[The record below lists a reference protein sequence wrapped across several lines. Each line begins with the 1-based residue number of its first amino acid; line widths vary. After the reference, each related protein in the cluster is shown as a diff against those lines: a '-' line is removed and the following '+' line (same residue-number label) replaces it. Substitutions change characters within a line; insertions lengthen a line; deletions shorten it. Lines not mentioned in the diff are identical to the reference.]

1 MKQLYTPWGM
11 ALNRDHVLEEYP
23 RELLKRKSY
32 INLNGYWDYAI
43 TKGEEQIGKF
53 VSRILVPFSPE
64 SVLSGVSRQLQPD
77 ETLWYHRYLPEL
89 SGRNPRHRIV
99 LHFGAVD
106 QCCEVIVNGKSV
118 ARHVGGYLP
127 FGVDITDYLKP
138 VFSEDDDAYEWT
150 EEWGRTEEG
159 AFQSSEGEETRGT
172 EATGTE
178 DFQGRRRAFHTGKD
192 RDLHSSTVTEGDGTD
207 EVIVKVRDFSDTSF
221 HAKGKQR
228 LKRGGMYYT
237 AVSGIWQTVWIE
249 EIPSYHIDN
258 IETVPDIE
266 NGYVSILVESDSD
279 LPVRVRIRR
288 PIIAQEDTAEIE
300 EDTLLQ
306 GVIVAGMSNQWMHVR
321 IPKMNLWTCEEPWLY
336 FFDVTMGEDLVSSY
350 FAMRTISMGRDEK
363 GIPRIFLNKEEIFLR
378 GVLDQGYWPDGIY
391 TAPSDAAM
399 VFDLTQMRRFGFN
412 CVRKHAKIEP
422 DRWYYHC
429 DRLGL
434 LVWQD
439 IVNGGEPYKD
449 WFVTGAGTRLS
460 WMGIPVSDEKERLLS
475 RENEAGRQEFQ
486 REIVMTAEILK
497 EHPCIFAWTIFN
509 EGWGQFETERC
520 TELLRNT
527 DPAHLIDSASGWFDQ
542 GCGDFRSVHYYHYTF
557 RVKPEKN
564 RAFVLSEFG
573 GLPYP
578 IPEHSTSEKVYG
590 YGTRYKDR
598 EEFAEAFHT
607 LIERMEACREEGLCA
622 YIYTQWTDI
631 EDEVNG
637 IYTYDRKVRKA
648 DTLLDSGYR
657 MSD

>member
-1 MKQLYTPWGM
+1 MRQLYTSWGL
-11 ALNRDHVLEEYP
+11 ALNREHVLEEYP

-32 INLNGYWDYAI
+32 MNLNGYWDYAI
-43 TKGEEQIGKF
+43 TRGQEQVEKF

-64 SVLSGVSRQLQPD
+64 SVLSGVSHQLKPE

-89 SGRNPRHRIV
+89 SGRNPLHRIF

-106 QCCEVIVNGKSV
+106 QSCEIIVNGHSV
-118 ARHVGGYLP
+118 AKHTGGYLP
-127 FGVDITDYLKP
+127 FSVDITDYLYPPGWKRNG
-138 VFSEDDDAYEWT
+138 SADNRE
-150 EEWGRTEEG
+150 
-159 AFQSSEGEETRGT
+159 
-172 EATGTE
+172 
-178 DFQGRRRAFHTGKD
+178 RASASNGP
-192 RDLHSSTVTEGDGTD
+192 EGDGAD
-207 EVIVKVRDFSDTSF
+207 ELIVKVRDYSDTSY

-228 LKRGGMYYT
+228 LRRGGMYYT
-237 AVSGIWQTVWIE
+237 AVSGIWQTVWME
-249 EIPSYHIDN
+249 EVAQQHIDN

-266 NGYVSILVESDSD
+266 NGYVSILVESDAD

-288 PIIAQEDTAEIE
+288 PIIAQDETAEIE

-306 GVIVAGMSNQWMHVR
+306 GVIVGGMSNQWMHVR

-336 FFDVTMGEDLVSSY
+336 FFDVAMGEDFVSSY
-350 FAMRTISMGRDEK
+350 FAMRTIRLGKDSD
-363 GIPRIFLNKEEIFLR
+363 GIPRIYLNNREIFLR

-391 TAPSDAAM
+391 TAPSDRAM
-399 VFDLTQMRRFGFN
+399 IFDLSEMRRFGFN

-460 WMGIPVSDEKERLLS
+460 WMHVPVSDQKEGLLS
-475 RENEAGRQEFQ
+475 RENEAGRQEFR

-520 TELLRNT
+520 TDLLRRT

-557 RVKPEKN
+557 HVKPEED

-573 GLPYP
+573 GLPYR
-578 IPEHSTSEKVYG
+578 IPEHSMSDTVYG
-590 YGTRYKDR
+590 YGTKYKDR
-598 EEFAEAFHT
+598 EDFLAAFHA
-607 LIERMEACREEGLCA
+607 LIDRMEACREEGLCA

-637 IYTYDRKVRKA
+637 IYTYDRKIRKA
-648 DTLLDSGYR
+648 DMLLDPGYV
-657 MSD
+657 SV

>member
-1 MKQLYTPWGM
+1 
-11 ALNRDHVLEEYP
+11 
-23 RELLKRKSY
+23 
-32 INLNGYWDYAI
+32 
-43 TKGEEQIGKF
+43 
-53 VSRILVPFSPE
+53 
-64 SVLSGVSRQLQPD
+64 
-77 ETLWYHRYLPEL
+77 
-89 SGRNPRHRIV
+89 
-99 LHFGAVD
+99 
-106 QCCEVIVNGKSV
+106 
-118 ARHVGGYLP
+118 
-127 FGVDITDYLKP
+127 
-138 VFSEDDDAYEWT
+138 
-150 EEWGRTEEG
+150 
-159 AFQSSEGEETRGT
+159 
-172 EATGTE
+172 
-178 DFQGRRRAFHTGKD
+178 
-192 RDLHSSTVTEGDGTD
+192 
-207 EVIVKVRDFSDTSF
+207 
-221 HAKGKQR
+221 
-228 LKRGGMYYT
+228 
-237 AVSGIWQTVWIE
+237 
-249 EIPSYHIDN
+249 
-258 IETVPDIE
+258 
-266 NGYVSILVESDSD
+266 
-279 LPVRVRIRR
+279 
-288 PIIAQEDTAEIE
+288 
-300 EDTLLQ
+300 
-306 GVIVAGMSNQWMHVR
+306 
-321 IPKMNLWTCEEPWLY
+321 
-336 FFDVTMGEDLVSSY
+336 
-350 FAMRTISMGRDEK
+350 
-363 GIPRIFLNKEEIFLR
+363 
-378 GVLDQGYWPDGIY
+378 
-391 TAPSDAAM
+391 M